1 MKTVFVGAKPHIK
14 SLFAHSI
21 FIPLFLDHGRIACI
35 LEPANN

>member
-14 SLFAHSI
+14 SLLRAFHLYPIILGPRA
-21 FIPLFLDHGRIACI
+21 IACI